1 MVRLPCSYVDQMVA
15 HARSGLPNEAC
26 GIIAGH
32 DGRPAKLY
40 LTANAEQSPYRY
52 NIEPRE
58 LKRIYD
64 EMDEHGQD
72 VHTVFHSHVATEAYP
87 SPTDVRLA
95 VWFPDAHYVIISL
108 AEEPP
113 SVRSFR
119 IVDAAVTEEPLE
131 VVDDE

>member
-1 MVRLPCSYVDQMVA
+1 MVRLPRSYVDQMVA

-26 GIIAGH
+26 GIIAGN

-40 LTANAEQSPYRY
+40 LTTNAEQSPYRY
-52 NIEPRE
+52 NIDPRE

-64 EMDEHGQD
+64 EMDDQGQD

-108 AEEPP
+108 AEDPP

-119 IVDAAVTEEPLE
+119 IVDAAVTEEALE
-131 VVDDE
+131 VVDGE